1 MNEKDLQLAR
11 AMVEE
16 EEARNRGGFLNNSRG
31 SPAPLKKTPVG
42 KVVEKMNAFR
52 SEQITKKTILVRY
65 YEIIEY
71 NFSKNLSY
79 KFQKTPMI
87 HNSTRSCE

>member
-1 MNEKDLQLAR
+1 MNEKDMQLAR

-16 EEARNRGGFLNNSRG
+16 EEARNRGGLLNRG

-52 SEQITKKTILVRY
+52 SEQITKKTTLVRY

-71 NFSKNLSY
+71 NFSKILSY
-79 KFQKTPMI
+79 KF
-87 HNSTRSCE
+87 